1 MRTISMFS
9 VLLTIACS
17 SSEANMP
24 NNQTTKKN
32 TIAKKEVLPPPDTT
46 IETNQLHVSTKASL
60 LMAMVEADKKF
71 HVWMEGRSGILRV
84 NPTEVF
90 WLENGG
96 ISKVQ
101 GTGQMHMEVDGHT
114 YLTTT
119 KPSSVTLTT
128 KIDTA
133 PKNTTQSK
141 ITLEMTN
148 KGRYITEIV
157 PEGAKAIKLSSST
170 DKPARSAIIQV
181 ANNGSQFGTEIPTLS
196 TDQLNSAKANHAIPS
211 DAKKLEHTPAS
222 AEQVAK
228 WTKDIQALHG
238 ASATITWSTS
248 INLDQDEAKE
258 GVLCAIIPKD
268 DSCFVFDTMNGE
280 ERYYYLPNVVWAMDA
295 NKKPTSSLQAFQLA
309 DKTYIGYER
318 VLEKSSVFSTIRF
331 DGSGYTADR
340 L

>member
-1 MRTISMFS
+1 MRILSIFS
-9 VLLTIACS
+9 VLLTFACS

-24 NNQTTKKN
+24 NNPPKKKHK
-32 TIAKKEVLPPPDTT
+32 TSKKEVLPTPNMS
-46 IETNQLHVSTKASL
+46 IETTQLHVSTKASL
-60 LMAMVEADKKF
+60 LVAMVEADNKF
-71 HVWMEGRSGILRV
+71 HIWMEGRSGILRV

-96 ISKVQ
+96 ISKIQ

-119 KPSSVTLTT
+119 KPSTIALAN

-148 KGRYITEIV
+148 KGKYITEIV
-157 PEGAKAIKLSSST
+157 PEGAKGIKLSSST

-181 ANNGSQFGTEIPTLS
+181 ANNGSQFGAEIPALN

-211 DAKKLEHTPAS
+211 TAKKLEHVPAS
-222 AEQVAK
+222 PEQLAK

-238 ASATITWSTS
+238 ASASIAWSTS

-258 GVLCAIIPKD
+258 GVLCAIIPQD
-268 DSCFVFDTMNGE
+268 DSCFAFDTINGE
-280 ERYYYLPNVVWAMDA
+280 DRYYYLPNVVWAVDA
-295 NKKPTSSLQAFQLA
+295 NNKPTSSLQVFQLA
-309 DKTYIGYER
+309 DKNYIAYER
-318 VLEKSSVFSTIRF
+318 ILDKSSVFSTIRF